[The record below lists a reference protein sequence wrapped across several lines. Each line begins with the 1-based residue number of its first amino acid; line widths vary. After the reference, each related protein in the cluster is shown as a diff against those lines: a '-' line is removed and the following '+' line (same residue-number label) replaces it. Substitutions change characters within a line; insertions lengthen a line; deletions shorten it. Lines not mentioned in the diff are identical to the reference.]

1 MHESALGTSDVP
13 RPSSPCDGSGNETM
27 SDTRLPKIDF
37 RYSITE
43 NRFLKIDFRYSITVN
58 RFQKIDYRKSIS
70 ENRFQKI
77 DYWKSISE
85 NRFQI
90 LDYRKSIFR
99 NRFSVN
105 RVSVF
110 DIQISI
116 SDNRISSILRCFE
129 FCRNRRSIL
138 VDVPY
143 PHRRG
148 NDHRPRLMVPSVNL
162 GVNLWGLGFL
172 LSAWY
177 SNYSLDPPS
186 AELPVCLYLC
196 LPSGLY
202 PTGES
207 TVGPSH
213 YLFSQINFQCCVNLI
228 TYLYW
233 VHTLSLKPLTK
244 VEVCNISPRYINSL
258 RHSLQWRP

>member
-1 MHESALGTSDVP
+1 MAFASVRFT
-13 RPSSPCDGSGNETM
+13 CT
-27 SDTRLPKIDF
+27 
-37 RYSITE
+37 YSRRAR
-43 NRFLKIDFRYSITVN
+43 NCAHLTVTHMAM
-58 RFQKIDYRKSIS
+58 
-70 ENRFQKI
+70 
-77 DYWKSISE
+77 
-85 NRFQI
+85 
-90 LDYRKSIFR
+90 
-99 NRFSVN
+99 V
-105 RVSVF
+105 
-110 DIQISI
+110 
-116 SDNRISSILRCFE
+116 
-129 FCRNRRSIL
+129 L

-186 AELPVCLYLC
+186 AELPGYLHLC

-244 VEVCNISPRYINSL
+244 AEVCNISPR
-258 RHSLQWRP
+258 